1 MAIVKSLGESGLL
14 KKGASET
21 IENEVKKNMVDVLAY
36 YQTYQKLVYQK
47 NLLASKEAT
56 ATSQG

>member
-1 MAIVKSLGESGLL
+1 MEEIMAIVKSLGESGLL

-36 YQTYQKLVYQK
+36 YQTY
-47 NLLASKEAT
+47 
-56 ATSQG
+56 